1 VLTAAAAAAIIIA
14 AAIVIPR
21 IGNSGAPAQAAFMI
35 SLHATAAAKVI
46 GDEDATGQAT
56 ARPAGASWTVDL
68 SVRGLKQL
76 PAGQFYECW
85 YAGPGSTQLHPILTA
100 AGTFVLGNSRSA
112 TITMTSAADP
122 GHFRTMEITA
132 ESPGDGALHGAV
144 LLTGQAT
151 S

>member
-1 VLTAAAAAAIIIA
+1 
-14 AAIVIPR
+14 
-21 IGNSGAPAQAAFMI
+21 
-35 SLHATAAAKVI
+35 
-46 GDEDATGQAT
+46 
-56 ARPAGASWTVDL
+56 
-68 SVRGLKQL
+68 
-76 PAGQFYECW
+76 
-85 YAGPGSTQLHPILTA
+85 LTA